1 MSQQKQS
8 YTCTM
13 SRVRKINR
21 NFDVS
26 NGISKVGLRTEI
38 YDRYLNITNLNL
50 ETTSVEGVNSRLIK

>member
-1 MSQQKQS
+1 
-8 YTCTM
+8 M